1 MAIVR
6 KVLVSGSERIPPVR
20 GKFGKMSIGSTVL
33 DVVVIDHNSTDPS
46 ASKQVGQSMTIEV
59 EDDESYLGTDLENWF
74 EMFLEDV
81 RGLILQEI
89 VAKNVNDIYEQRFAH
104 HG

>member
-1 MAIVR
+1 
-6 KVLVSGSERIPPVR
+6 
-20 GKFGKMSIGSTVL
+20 
-33 DVVVIDHNSTDPS
+33 
-46 ASKQVGQSMTIEV
+46 MTIEV

>member
-6 KVLVSGSERIPPVR
+6 KVVVTAAERID
-20 GKFGKMSIGSTVL
+20 GSTIL
-33 DVVVIDHNSTDPS
+33 DVAVIDHNTADPP
-46 ASKQVGQSMTIEV
+46 ASKQVGQSMSIEV
-59 EDDESYLGTDLENWF
+59 EDDPSLEGATLEDWF

-81 RGLILQEI
+81 RVLILQE
-89 VAKNVNDIYEQRFAH
+89 VVPKNVYDIHTMRFAH